1 MLKLYKI
8 LTSISAPFLRLLLHF
23 RLKRGKEDAKR
34 LQERQGHPSAKRPVG
49 ELVWIHA
56 ASVGECQSALIL
68 IDYITRQKPDIN
80 FLVTSGT
87 VTSAKLMAE
96 RLPANA
102 LHQYIPL
109 DHPQWVENFL
119 HHWKPDLALWMESEL
134 WPNLLLSIREKNI
147 SAILVNARLS
157 DKSFRHWKRLK
168 FQTKRLLKSF
178 DAVLAQTD
186 QDKIRYELLGAKNV
200 ITAGNLKQS
209 ANPLPFGTTE
219 FNNLKE
225 VIGKRPVW
233 LYAST
238 HNGEETLAARLH
250 EDLQQTTEN
259 ILTII
264 APRHPDRRD
273 GIQSELN
280 LMGLHTVFRGKEKKL
295 PTEQTDIY
303 IADTLGELG
312 LFYTLS
318 DIAVIGRSFSFDGGG
333 GHNPVEAAQL
343 NCAVLTGPNVQF
355 QEELFNEMFEANA
368 AHQVH
373 TEEELLLAIKSLLD
387 NPKHLKQAID
397 NAAAYAKSKNNIID
411 GYMQHLIPFLTPH
424 TKKAA

>member
-8 LTSISAPFLRLLLHF
+8 LTSISAPFLRLLLHL
-23 RLKRGKEDAKR
+23 RLKRGKEDANR
-34 LQERQGHPSAKRPVG
+34 LMERQGYPSAKRPAG

-68 IDYITRQKPDIN
+68 IDHITRQKPEIN

-96 RLPANA
+96 RLPVHA

-119 HHWKPDLALWMESEL
+119 THWKPDLALWMESEL
-134 WPNLLLSIREKNI
+134 WPNLLMTLHEKNI

-157 DKSFRHWKRLK
+157 DKSFHHWKRLK
-168 FQTKRLLKSF
+168 FQTKKLLQSF
-178 DAVLAQTD
+178 DLVLAQTD

-200 ITAGNLKQS
+200 MTAGNLKQS

-219 FNNLKE
+219 FKNLKE
-225 VIGKRPVW
+225 AIGERPVW

-250 EDLQQTTEN
+250 EDLKQTTPN

-264 APRHPDRRD
+264 VPRHPDRRA

-280 LMGLHTVFRGKEKKL
+280 LMGLNTVFRGKEKKL
-295 PTEQTDIY
+295 PTDQTDIY

-318 DIAVIGRSFSFDGGG
+318 DIAIIGRSFSFDGGG

-343 NCAVLTGPNVQF
+343 NCAVITGPNIQF
-355 QEELFNEMFEANA
+355 QEELFSEMFEANA
-368 AHQVH
+368 AYQVH
-373 TEEELLLAIKSLLD
+373 TEEELRQTLQFFLN
-387 NPKHLKQAID
+387 NPEDLKQAID

-411 GYMQHLIPFLTPH
+411 GYMQHLTPFLTTR